1 MPSSAAGHALSSTV
15 RRGDIRTAAINAMIA
30 AVIVREDR
38 VRDAVESIS
47 DRTHRLGFQVYRN
60 ESSSERNH
68 EIENRLTFKSPKIS
82 VKYAII
88 HRLVNRGNR
97 VAIGCHQTALDP
109 TRHQYYIRPMT
120 NAQERKAQERQ
131 ARRRR
136 IQEAARTVFTERG
149 YAGASIELIA
159 RAAQLSVGAI
169 YLYFRS
175 KEDLYVSL
183 IEDTLTVFDVEMAQ
197 IREQAEPSNRLRDTW
212 SILVRWAEKD
222 AEGPRILRLLAQP
235 AIRPQLSD
243 EVVSAVSAGIGR
255 VQDHIGA
262 CVADGIHAGI
272 YRQVNAREIAD
283 LAWSVLLGSL
293 DAAEMHTNI
302 GLGTEVLATRTDR
315 ALQLIESALV
325 PSVSGSLRAVA

>member
-1 MPSSAAGHALSSTV
+1 
-15 RRGDIRTAAINAMIA
+15 
-30 AVIVREDR
+30 
-38 VRDAVESIS
+38 
-47 DRTHRLGFQVYRN
+47 
-60 ESSSERNH
+60 
-68 EIENRLTFKSPKIS
+68 
-82 VKYAII
+82 
-88 HRLVNRGNR
+88 
-97 VAIGCHQTALDP
+97 
-109 TRHQYYIRPMT
+109 MT

-183 IEDTLTVFDVEMAQ
+183 VEDTLTMFDVDMAQ
-197 IREQAEPSNRLRDTW
+197 VRATAETNTRLRDTW
-212 SILVRWAEKD
+212 MLLVTWAEKD

-243 EVVSAVSAGIGR
+243 EVVASVSAGIAR

-262 CVADGIHAGI
+262 SIADGIHAGI

-283 LAWSVLLGSL
+283 LAWSVLLGAL
-293 DAAEMHTNI
+293 DAAV
-302 GLGTEVLATRTDR
+302 GLR
-315 ALQLIESALV
+315 
-325 PSVSGSLRAVA
+325 

>member
-1 MPSSAAGHALSSTV
+1 
-15 RRGDIRTAAINAMIA
+15 
-30 AVIVREDR
+30 
-38 VRDAVESIS
+38 
-47 DRTHRLGFQVYRN
+47 
-60 ESSSERNH
+60 
-68 EIENRLTFKSPKIS
+68 
-82 VKYAII
+82 
-88 HRLVNRGNR
+88 
-97 VAIGCHQTALDP
+97 
-109 TRHQYYIRPMT
+109 MT

-136 IQEAARTVFTERG
+136 IQEAARTVFAERG
-149 YAGASIELIA
+149 YGGASIELIA

-183 IEDTLTVFDVEMAQ
+183 IEDTLTVFDVELAQ
-197 IREQAEPSNRLRDTW
+197 VRETAEVTRRLKETW
-212 SILVRWAEKD
+212 GILVRWAERD

-243 EVVSAVSAGIGR
+243 EVVAAVSTGLLR

-262 CVADGIHAGI
+262 CVADGIHAGV

-293 DAAEMHTNI
+293 DANEMQTNL
-302 GLGTEVLATRTDR
+302 GLAGPEEMTLVQRTDR
-315 ALQLIESALV
+315 ALALV
-325 PSVSGSLRAVA
+325 EAALHGSTSAAANAPASRPSAPIIA

>member
-1 MPSSAAGHALSSTV
+1 MPL
-15 RRGDIRTAAINAMIA
+15 
-30 AVIVREDR
+30 DR
-38 VRDAVESIS
+38 VR
-47 DRTHRLGFQVYRN
+47 HG
-60 ESSSERNH
+60 
-68 EIENRLTFKSPKIS
+68 
-82 VKYAII
+82 
-88 HRLVNRGNR
+88 
-97 VAIGCHQTALDP
+97 
-109 TRHQYYIRPMT
+109 YYIGAMT

-136 IQEAARTVFTERG
+136 IQEAARTVFAERG

-183 IEDTLTVFDVEMAQ
+183 IEDALTVFDVEMAQ
-197 IREQAEPSNRLRDTW
+197 VREQIEVSRRLRETW

-222 AEGPRILRLLAQP
+222 PEGPRILRLLAQP

-243 EVVSAVSAGIGR
+243 EVVAAVSAGIGR
-255 VQDHIGA
+255 IQDHIGA

-293 DAAEMHTNI
+293 DAAEMQGSL
-302 GLGTEVLATRTDR
+302 GLSTEALAVRTDR
-315 ALQLIESALV
+315 ALALIEQALTPQV
-325 PSVSGSLRAVA
+325 AATLRAVA

>member
-1 MPSSAAGHALSSTV
+1 
-15 RRGDIRTAAINAMIA
+15 
-30 AVIVREDR
+30 
-38 VRDAVESIS
+38 
-47 DRTHRLGFQVYRN
+47 
-60 ESSSERNH
+60 
-68 EIENRLTFKSPKIS
+68 
-82 VKYAII
+82 
-88 HRLVNRGNR
+88 
-97 VAIGCHQTALDP
+97 
-109 TRHQYYIRPMT
+109 MT

-197 IREQAEPSNRLRDTW
+197 VREQSEVASRLRDTW
-212 SILVRWAEKD
+212 NILVRWSEKD
-222 AEGPRILRLLAQP
+222 PEGPRILRLLAQP

-243 EVVSAVSAGIGR
+243 EVVAAVSAGIGR
-255 VQDHIGA
+255 VQEHLGA

-272 YRQVNAREIAD
+272 YREQANAREVAD

-293 DAAEMHTNI
+293 DAAEMHTNL
-302 GLGTEVLATRTDR
+302 GLATEPLATRTDR
-315 ALQLIESALV
+315 ALHQIETAL
-325 PSVSGSLRAVA
+325 STQAAGSLRAVA

>member
-1 MPSSAAGHALSSTV
+1 
-15 RRGDIRTAAINAMIA
+15 
-30 AVIVREDR
+30 
-38 VRDAVESIS
+38 
-47 DRTHRLGFQVYRN
+47 
-60 ESSSERNH
+60 
-68 EIENRLTFKSPKIS
+68 
-82 VKYAII
+82 
-88 HRLVNRGNR
+88 
-97 VAIGCHQTALDP
+97 
-109 TRHQYYIRPMT
+109 MT

-136 IQEAARTVFTERG
+136 IQEAARTVFAERG

-183 IEDTLTVFDVEMAQ
+183 IEDALTVFDVEMAQ
-197 IREQAEPSNRLRDTW
+197 VREQAEVGSRLSETW
-212 SILVRWAEKD
+212 SILVRWAERD

-243 EVVSAVSAGIGR
+243 EVVTAVSAGIAR
-255 VQDHIGA
+255 IQDHMGA
-262 CVADGIHAGI
+262 CVADGIHAGL

-293 DAAEMHTNI
+293 DAQEMTTN
-302 GLGTEVLATRTDR
+302 LALASDSLNIRTDR
-315 ALQLIESALV
+315 ALAFVESALAPQAQTARLV
-325 PSVSGSLRAVA
+325 AVA

>member
-1 MPSSAAGHALSSTV
+1 
-15 RRGDIRTAAINAMIA
+15 
-30 AVIVREDR
+30 
-38 VRDAVESIS
+38 
-47 DRTHRLGFQVYRN
+47 
-60 ESSSERNH
+60 
-68 EIENRLTFKSPKIS
+68 
-82 VKYAII
+82 
-88 HRLVNRGNR
+88 
-97 VAIGCHQTALDP
+97 
-109 TRHQYYIRPMT
+109 MT

-136 IQEAARTVFTERG
+136 IQEAARTVFSDRG

-183 IEDTLTVFDVEMAQ
+183 IEDTLTVFDVDMAQ
-197 IREQAEPSNRLRDTW
+197 VRVHTDVSNRLRETW

-222 AEGPRILRLLAQP
+222 PEGPRILRLLAQP

-243 EVVSAVSAGIGR
+243 DVVSAVSTGLGR
-255 VQDHIGA
+255 VQAHIGA

-272 YRQVNAREIAD
+272 YRPVNAREIAD
-283 LAWSVLLGSL
+283 LAWSVLLGSM

-302 GLGTEVLATRTDR
+302 GLGNEVLSARAER
-315 ALQLIESALV
+315 ALDLIEGTLM
-325 PSVSGSLRAVA
+325 PTESGSLRAVA

>member
-1 MPSSAAGHALSSTV
+1 
-15 RRGDIRTAAINAMIA
+15 
-30 AVIVREDR
+30 
-38 VRDAVESIS
+38 
-47 DRTHRLGFQVYRN
+47 
-60 ESSSERNH
+60 
-68 EIENRLTFKSPKIS
+68 
-82 VKYAII
+82 
-88 HRLVNRGNR
+88 
-97 VAIGCHQTALDP
+97 
-109 TRHQYYIRPMT
+109 MT

-136 IQEAARTVFTERG
+136 IQEAARTVFAERG

-183 IEDTLTVFDVEMAQ
+183 VEDTLTVFDVEMAQ
-197 IREQAEPSNRLRDTW
+197 VREQSEVGKRLRETW
-212 SILVRWAEKD
+212 AILVRWAEKD

-243 EVVSAVSAGIGR
+243 EVVAVVSAGLARI
-255 VQDHIGA
+255 QDHMGA
-262 CVADGIHAGI
+262 CIADGIHAGI

-293 DAAEMHTNI
+293 DAAEMQNN
-302 GLGTEVLATRTDR
+302 LGTAGEAHSHRADR
-315 ALQLIESALV
+315 ALALIENALV
-325 PSVSGSLRAVA
+325 PPVGATLRAVA

>member
-1 MPSSAAGHALSSTV
+1 
-15 RRGDIRTAAINAMIA
+15 
-30 AVIVREDR
+30 
-38 VRDAVESIS
+38 
-47 DRTHRLGFQVYRN
+47 
-60 ESSSERNH
+60 
-68 EIENRLTFKSPKIS
+68 
-82 VKYAII
+82 
-88 HRLVNRGNR
+88 
-97 VAIGCHQTALDP
+97 
-109 TRHQYYIRPMT
+109 MT

-136 IQEAARTVFTERG
+136 IQEAARTVFAEKG

-183 IEDTLTVFDVEMAQ
+183 VEDTLTAFDVEMGRV
-197 IREQAEPSNRLRDTW
+197 REDVEVSARLRSTW
-212 SILVRWAEKD
+212 DILVKWAERD

-243 EVVSAVSAGIGR
+243 EVVAAVQSGIGR
-255 VQDHIGA
+255 IQDHMGA
-262 CVADGIHAGI
+262 CVADGIHAGL

-293 DAAEMHTNI
+293 DAAEMHASL
-302 GLGTEVLATRTDR
+302 GLPTEPLATRTDR
-315 ALQLIESALV
+315 ALALIESALAPQV
-325 PSVSGSLRAVA
+325 AATLRAVA

>member
-1 MPSSAAGHALSSTV
+1 
-15 RRGDIRTAAINAMIA
+15 
-30 AVIVREDR
+30 
-38 VRDAVESIS
+38 
-47 DRTHRLGFQVYRN
+47 
-60 ESSSERNH
+60 
-68 EIENRLTFKSPKIS
+68 
-82 VKYAII
+82 
-88 HRLVNRGNR
+88 
-97 VAIGCHQTALDP
+97 
-109 TRHQYYIRPMT
+109 MT

-197 IREQAEPSNRLRDTW
+197 VREQAEVSLRLRETW
-212 SILVRWAEKD
+212 GILVRWAERD

-235 AIRPQLSD
+235 SIRPQLSD
-243 EVVSAVSAGIGR
+243 EVVAAVSSGIGR
-255 VQDHIGA
+255 IQDHMGA
-262 CVADGIHAGI
+262 CVADGIHAGL

-293 DAAEMHTNI
+293 DAAEMQANL
-302 GLGTEVLATRTDR
+302 GLPGEPLAARADR
-315 ALQLIESALV
+315 ALGLVENALAPQV
-325 PSVSGSLRAVA
+325 AAALRAVA

>member
-1 MPSSAAGHALSSTV
+1 
-15 RRGDIRTAAINAMIA
+15 
-30 AVIVREDR
+30 
-38 VRDAVESIS
+38 
-47 DRTHRLGFQVYRN
+47 
-60 ESSSERNH
+60 
-68 EIENRLTFKSPKIS
+68 
-82 VKYAII
+82 
-88 HRLVNRGNR
+88 
-97 VAIGCHQTALDP
+97 
-109 TRHQYYIRPMT
+109 MT

-136 IQEAARTVFTERG
+136 IQEAARAVFTERG

-183 IEDTLTVFDVEMAQ
+183 IEDTLTVFDVEMVQ
-197 IREQAEPSNRLRDTW
+197 VREHAEVPNRLRETW
-212 SILVRWAEKD
+212 GILIRWAEKD
-222 AEGPRILRLLAQP
+222 PEGPRILRLLAQP

-243 EVVSAVSAGIGR
+243 EVASAVSAGIGR

-262 CVADGIHAGI
+262 CVADGIHVGI

-293 DAAEMHTNI
+293 DAAEMHTNL
-302 GLGTEVLATRTDR
+302 GLGQEPLTVRTDR
-315 ALQLIESALV
+315 ALHLIESALA
-325 PSVSGSLRAVA
+325 PPVSTSLRAVA

>member
-1 MPSSAAGHALSSTV
+1 
-15 RRGDIRTAAINAMIA
+15 
-30 AVIVREDR
+30 
-38 VRDAVESIS
+38 
-47 DRTHRLGFQVYRN
+47 
-60 ESSSERNH
+60 
-68 EIENRLTFKSPKIS
+68 
-82 VKYAII
+82 
-88 HRLVNRGNR
+88 
-97 VAIGCHQTALDP
+97 
-109 TRHQYYIRPMT
+109 MT

-197 IREQAEPSNRLRDTW
+197 VREHADVSNRLRETW
-212 SILVRWAEKD
+212 AILVRWAESNT
-222 AEGPRILRLLAQP
+222 EGPRILRLLAQP

-243 EVVSAVSAGIGR
+243 EVVSAVSTGISR
-255 VQDHIGA
+255 IQDHIGA
-262 CVADGIHAGI
+262 CVADGIHAGV
-272 YRQVNAREIAD
+272 YRQANAREIAD

-302 GLGTEVLATRTDR
+302 GLSNEALTVRTDR
-315 ALQLIESALV
+315 ALQLIESALTH
-325 PSVSGSLRAVA
+325 PVSGSLRAVA

>member
-1 MPSSAAGHALSSTV
+1 
-15 RRGDIRTAAINAMIA
+15 
-30 AVIVREDR
+30 
-38 VRDAVESIS
+38 
-47 DRTHRLGFQVYRN
+47 
-60 ESSSERNH
+60 
-68 EIENRLTFKSPKIS
+68 
-82 VKYAII
+82 
-88 HRLVNRGNR
+88 
-97 VAIGCHQTALDP
+97 
-109 TRHQYYIRPMT
+109 MT

-136 IQEAARTVFTERG
+136 IQEAARSVFAERG

-183 IEDTLTVFDVEMAQ
+183 VEDALTVFDVEMAQ
-197 IREQAEPSNRLRDTW
+197 LRETAEVSARLRETW
-212 SILVRWAEKD
+212 NLLVRWAERD

-243 EVVSAVSAGIGR
+243 EVVTAVSAGIAR
-255 VQDHIGA
+255 IQDHMGA
-262 CVADGIHAGI
+262 CVADGIHAGL

-293 DAAEMHTNI
+293 DAAEMTTN
-302 GLGTEVLATRTDR
+302 LGMTADSLAVRTDR
-315 ALQLIESALV
+315 ALSLIESALAPQV
-325 PSVSGSLRAVA
+325 AATLRAVA

>member
-1 MPSSAAGHALSSTV
+1 
-15 RRGDIRTAAINAMIA
+15 
-30 AVIVREDR
+30 
-38 VRDAVESIS
+38 
-47 DRTHRLGFQVYRN
+47 
-60 ESSSERNH
+60 
-68 EIENRLTFKSPKIS
+68 
-82 VKYAII
+82 
-88 HRLVNRGNR
+88 
-97 VAIGCHQTALDP
+97 
-109 TRHQYYIRPMT
+109 MT

-136 IQEAARTVFTERG
+136 IQEAARTVFAERG

-183 IEDTLTVFDVEMAQ
+183 VEDALTVFDVDMAQ
-197 IREQAEPSNRLRDTW
+197 IRETAEASSRLRDTW
-212 SILVRWAEKD
+212 SVLVRWAERD

-243 EVVSAVSAGIGR
+243 EVVSAVSSNVALIH
-255 VQDHIGA
+255 DHIGA

-272 YRQVNAREIAD
+272 YRQVNPREIAD

-293 DAAEMHTNI
+293 DAAEMHANLTMPTDALI
-302 GLGTEVLATRTDR
+302 ARTDR
-315 ALQLIESALV
+315 ALAL
-325 PSVSGSLRAVA
+325 

>member
-1 MPSSAAGHALSSTV
+1 
-15 RRGDIRTAAINAMIA
+15 
-30 AVIVREDR
+30 
-38 VRDAVESIS
+38 
-47 DRTHRLGFQVYRN
+47 
-60 ESSSERNH
+60 
-68 EIENRLTFKSPKIS
+68 
-82 VKYAII
+82 
-88 HRLVNRGNR
+88 
-97 VAIGCHQTALDP
+97 
-109 TRHQYYIRPMT
+109 MT

-136 IQEAARTVFTERG
+136 IQEAARTVFTDRG

-197 IREQAEPSNRLRDTW
+197 LRERAEVPNRLRETW
-212 SILVRWAEKD
+212 DVLVRWAEKD
-222 AEGPRILRLLAQP
+222 PEGPRILRLLAQP

-243 EVVSAVSAGIGR
+243 EVVTAVSSGIGR

-262 CVADGIHAGI
+262 CIADGIHAAV

-293 DAAEMHTNI
+293 DAAEMHGNL
-302 GLGTEVLATRTDR
+302 GLGSEPLPARTDR
-315 ALQLIESALV
+315 ALQLIESALAPAV
-325 PSVSGSLRAVA
+325 AGSLRAVA

>member
-1 MPSSAAGHALSSTV
+1 
-15 RRGDIRTAAINAMIA
+15 
-30 AVIVREDR
+30 
-38 VRDAVESIS
+38 
-47 DRTHRLGFQVYRN
+47 
-60 ESSSERNH
+60 
-68 EIENRLTFKSPKIS
+68 
-82 VKYAII
+82 
-88 HRLVNRGNR
+88 
-97 VAIGCHQTALDP
+97 
-109 TRHQYYIRPMT
+109 MT

-136 IQEAARTVFTERG
+136 IQEAARTVFAERG

-183 IEDTLTVFDVEMAQ
+183 IEDALTVFDVEMGQ
-197 IREQAEPSNRLRDTW
+197 VRDQAEAGKRLRETW
-212 SILVRWAEKD
+212 NLLVRWSERD

-243 EVVSAVSAGIGR
+243 EVVAAVSSGIAR
-255 VQDHIGA
+255 IQDHIGA

-283 LAWSVLLGSL
+283 LAWSVLLGAL
-293 DAAEMHTNI
+293 DAQEMHGN
-302 GLGTEVLATRTDR
+302 LGVAAEPLALRTER
-315 ALQLIESALV
+315 ALTLIETALLPPV
-325 PSVSGSLRAVA
+325 AATLRAVA

>member
-1 MPSSAAGHALSSTV
+1 
-15 RRGDIRTAAINAMIA
+15 
-30 AVIVREDR
+30 
-38 VRDAVESIS
+38 
-47 DRTHRLGFQVYRN
+47 
-60 ESSSERNH
+60 
-68 EIENRLTFKSPKIS
+68 
-82 VKYAII
+82 
-88 HRLVNRGNR
+88 
-97 VAIGCHQTALDP
+97 
-109 TRHQYYIRPMT
+109 MT

-136 IQEAARTVFTERG
+136 IQDAARAVFTERG

-197 IREQAEPSNRLRDTW
+197 IRGQAEVSNRLRETW

-222 AEGPRILRLLAQP
+222 PEGPRILRLLAQP

-255 VQDHIGA
+255 VQDHIGS
-262 CVADGIHAGI
+262 CVADGIHAGL

-302 GLGTEVLATRTDR
+302 GLGNDALTARTDR
-315 ALQLIESALV
+315 ALQLIESALS
-325 PSVSGSLRAVA
+325 PPVSGSLRAVA

>member
-1 MPSSAAGHALSSTV
+1 
-15 RRGDIRTAAINAMIA
+15 
-30 AVIVREDR
+30 
-38 VRDAVESIS
+38 
-47 DRTHRLGFQVYRN
+47 
-60 ESSSERNH
+60 
-68 EIENRLTFKSPKIS
+68 
-82 VKYAII
+82 
-88 HRLVNRGNR
+88 
-97 VAIGCHQTALDP
+97 
-109 TRHQYYIRPMT
+109 MT

-136 IQEAARTVFTERG
+136 IQEAARAVFTERG

-197 IREQAEPSNRLRDTW
+197 IREQAEASNRLRDTW
-212 SILVRWAEKD
+212 NILVRWAEKD
-222 AEGPRILRLLAQP
+222 TEGPRILRLLAQP

-243 EVVSAVSAGIGR
+243 EVVSAVSAGIAR

-283 LAWSVLLGSL
+283 LAWSILLGSM
-293 DAAEMHTNI
+293 DAAEMHTSI
-302 GLGTEVLATRTDR
+302 GLGNEALAMRTDR
-315 ALQLIESALV
+315 ALQLIESALTTT
-325 PSVSGSLRAVA
+325 VSDSLRAVA

>member
-1 MPSSAAGHALSSTV
+1 
-15 RRGDIRTAAINAMIA
+15 
-30 AVIVREDR
+30 
-38 VRDAVESIS
+38 
-47 DRTHRLGFQVYRN
+47 
-60 ESSSERNH
+60 
-68 EIENRLTFKSPKIS
+68 
-82 VKYAII
+82 
-88 HRLVNRGNR
+88 
-97 VAIGCHQTALDP
+97 
-109 TRHQYYIRPMT
+109 MT

-197 IREQAEPSNRLRDTW
+197 LRERAEISQRLRETW
-212 SILVRWAEKD
+212 NVLVRWAEKD
-222 AEGPRILRLLAQP
+222 PEGPRILRLLAQP

-243 EVVSAVSAGIGR
+243 EVVAAVSAGIGR

-262 CVADGIHAGI
+262 CIADGIHAGL

-293 DAAEMHTNI
+293 DAAEMN
-302 GLGTEVLATRTDR
+302 GNLGMAGEALALRTDR
-315 ALQLIESALV
+315 ALSLIESALLPPV
-325 PSVSGSLRAVA
+325 AATLRAVA

>member
-1 MPSSAAGHALSSTV
+1 M
-15 RRGDIRTAAINAMIA
+15 
-30 AVIVREDR
+30 
-38 VRDAVESIS
+38 
-47 DRTHRLGFQVYRN
+47 
-60 ESSSERNH
+60 
-68 EIENRLTFKSPKIS
+68 
-82 VKYAII
+82 
-88 HRLVNRGNR
+88 
-97 VAIGCHQTALDP
+97 LDP
-109 TRHQYYIRPMT
+109 SRYQYYSGAMT

-136 IQEAARTVFTERG
+136 IQEAARTVFTEKG

-183 IEDTLTVFDVEMAQ
+183 VEDTLVAFDVAMGRV
-197 IREQAEPSNRLRDTW
+197 REDVEVSARLRETW
-212 SILVRWAEKD
+212 DILVKWAERD

-243 EVVSAVSAGIGR
+243 EVVAAVQAGIGR
-255 VQDHIGA
+255 IQDHMGA
-262 CVADGIHAGI
+262 CIADGIHAGL

-293 DAAEMHTNI
+293 DAAEMHASL
-302 GLGTEVLATRTDR
+302 GLPTEPLATRTDR
-315 ALQLIESALV
+315 ALALIESALTPQV
-325 PSVSGSLRAVA
+325 AATLRAVA

>member
-1 MPSSAAGHALSSTV
+1 
-15 RRGDIRTAAINAMIA
+15 
-30 AVIVREDR
+30 
-38 VRDAVESIS
+38 
-47 DRTHRLGFQVYRN
+47 
-60 ESSSERNH
+60 
-68 EIENRLTFKSPKIS
+68 
-82 VKYAII
+82 
-88 HRLVNRGNR
+88 
-97 VAIGCHQTALDP
+97 
-109 TRHQYYIRPMT
+109 MT

-197 IREQAEPSNRLRDTW
+197 LRERTETANRLRETW
-212 SILVRWAEKD
+212 DVLVRWAEKD
-222 AEGPRILRLLAQP
+222 PEGPRILRLLAQP

-255 VQDHIGA
+255 VQEHIGA
-262 CVADGIHAGI
+262 CVADGIHAGV

-293 DAAEMHTNI
+293 DAAEMQGNL
-302 GLGTEVLATRTDR
+302 GLGSEVLAGRTDR
-315 ALQLIESALV
+315 ALRLIESALA
-325 PSVSGSLRAVA
+325 PTGANSLRAVA

>member
-1 MPSSAAGHALSSTV
+1 
-15 RRGDIRTAAINAMIA
+15 
-30 AVIVREDR
+30 
-38 VRDAVESIS
+38 
-47 DRTHRLGFQVYRN
+47 
-60 ESSSERNH
+60 
-68 EIENRLTFKSPKIS
+68 
-82 VKYAII
+82 
-88 HRLVNRGNR
+88 
-97 VAIGCHQTALDP
+97 
-109 TRHQYYIRPMT
+109 MT

-136 IQEAARTVFTERG
+136 IQEAARSVFAERG

-183 IEDTLTVFDVEMAQ
+183 VEDTLTVFDVEMAQ
-197 IREQAEPSNRLRDTW
+197 VRESAEVGTRLRETW

-243 EVVSAVSAGIGR
+243 EVVAVVAAGLARI
-255 VQDHIGA
+255 QDHMGA
-262 CVADGIHAGI
+262 CIADGIHAGI

-293 DAAEMHTNI
+293 DAAEMQTN
-302 GLGTEVLATRTDR
+302 LGTTGDALAARADR
-315 ALQLIESALV
+315 ALALIESTLV
-325 PSVSGSLRAVA
+325 PQVGATLRAVA